1 MARGQKHS
9 DETRA
14 AVISALLQGQGVN
27 EVATAYNLDKSIVSR
42 IKKSVSEGELQQ
54 VATQKKES
62 IADLVENHLRASL
75 AACANIAN
83 ITQDVEWVSKQT
95 GDNLAVFY
103 GVMSDKSLRL
113 LEAAQNAARAREIE
127 DES

>member
-1 MARGQKHS
+1 MRGKKHS

-27 EVATAYNLDKSIVSR
+27 EVAQAYDLPKS
-42 IKKSVSEGELQQ
+42 SVSGIKSDLTKGELEQ
-54 VATQKKES
+54 VRTQKKEN

-75 AACANIAN
+75 TACVNIAN
-83 ITQDVEWVSKQT
+83 ITQNVEWVNKQS

-103 GVMSDKSLRL
+103 GVLSDKSLRL
-113 LEAAQNAARAREIE
+113 LEAAQNASRAKQLEGE
-127 DES
+127 P